1 MTLQKIGLGIY
12 VRELLSRILMLFPAK
27 AEIKDF
33 KQTPSQNNKVRMQC
47 IVDGV
52 PSPEVTWYLQNTK
65 LPYKQTFPD
74 YDVTASDVLVIPQA
88 SLVNNSFLCNCTN
101 PLDSVARYARSKFL
115 KILVPLCLRIPLVKT
130 TETLSLAPKQ

>member
-1 MTLQKIGLGIY
+1 MTLQKIGLDVC
-12 VRELLSRILMLFPAK
+12 VRELLSRTLMLFPAK

-47 IVDGV
+47 IVEGV

-88 SLVNNSFLCNCTN
+88 SLVNNPFLCNCTN
-101 PLDSVARYARSKFL
+101 PLDSVARYARSKFR
-115 KILVPLCLRIPLVKT
+115 KILVPLCLRIGLQFSQGLT
-130 TETLSLAPKQ
+130 SMT

>member
-47 IVDGV
+47 IVEGV

-115 KILVPLCLRIPLVKT
+115 KILVPLCLRIGLQFSQVLT
-130 TETLSLAPKQ
+130 SMT

>member
-1 MTLQKIGLGIY
+1 MTVQNICFGEY
-12 VRELLSRILMLFPAK
+12 VLELLSTILMLFPAK

-47 IVDGV
+47 VVEGV

-101 PLDSVARYARSKFL
+101 PLDSVARFARSKFL
-115 KILVPLCLRIPLVKT
+115 KILVHFVSGCSSRKV
-130 TETLSLAPKQ
+130 